1 MRGNKPS
8 DHLRLLHIRDAAQLA
23 IAFISD
29 SDFDQFITDAKT
41 YAATIRQI
49 EIIGEAV
56 YHLSSEFK
64 TAHAHIEWSKNK
76 KTRHIL
82 IHEYYELSDIII
94 WKIVTV
100 HLPNLLEDIEPLI
113 SLTSD

>member
-64 TAHAHIEWSKNK
+64 TAHAHIELSKIE